1 MDTQRPSKPS
11 TPGKAT
17 RGQQKSS
24 ETPFQPLPPP
34 PRSLPQSTQT
44 LVSQFSIKQKPT
56 EYFPFNRKMTKPN
69 NTDEEHT
76 IKYNTKA
83 ERASTTESQ
92 LTTLTRY
99 NKLLKQRVQRMETI
113 NKILKQGINQMHSPT
128 CKCLK
133 TLAEIQRA
141 IREQSSS
148 SQAENA
154 DTHTE
159 NPIPSTPTNPNT

>member
-1 MDTQRPSKPS
+1 
-11 TPGKAT
+11 
-17 RGQQKSS
+17 
-24 ETPFQPLPPP
+24 
-34 PRSLPQSTQT
+34 
-44 LVSQFSIKQKPT
+44 
-56 EYFPFNRKMTKPN
+56 MTKPN

-76 IKYNTKA
+76 IKYNTKT

-92 LTTLTRY
+92 LNTLTRY

-159 NPIPSTPTNPNT
+159 NPIPSTPTNPNP